1 MMVEVTKQEATGA
14 RIGGLRQRRARGA
27 DEGESWRDLSVTAQ
41 VTLYAILGAIS
52 VLMLFPFVWMVVTA
66 LRPSGY
72 ETLQTLIPQPYLAF
86 ENFGKAWNYRGTFF
100 TQWTIN
106 SVVISFVATALAV
119 ILNALSGFAFAKY
132 SFPGRDILFLCVLAT
147 MMVPF
152 QVIMIPVYVTIA
164 YLGLANNY
172 WGVILPST
180 ASAFGI
186 FLMRQFMQSIP
197 DELLDA
203 ARIDGASELRIFR
216 QIIVPLSMPA
226 VAVFAILHFLHMWN
240 DYLLPLLVMTRRQL
254 FTLQIGIVN
263 FQGEYRA
270 EWNLM
275 MSMVIVSIIPT
286 ILIFLFFQRYFV
298 RGIAMTGMKG

>member
-1 MMVEVTKQEATGA
+1 MTVEATTGETA
-14 RIGGLRQRRARGA
+14 GLQAKVGRRRGRSA
-27 DEGESWRDLSVTAQ
+27 IEGESWRELSAVAQ
-41 VTLYAILGAIS
+41 VALYVILVILSA
-52 VLMLFPFVWMVVTA
+52 LMLFPFVWMVSTA
-66 LRPSGY
+66 LRPAGY

-86 ENFGKAWNYRGTFF
+86 ENFVKAWNYRGTFF
-100 TQWTIN
+100 TQWLVN
-106 SVVISFVATALAV
+106 SVVISFVATFIAV
-119 ILNALSGFAFAKY
+119 VLNALSGFAFAKY
-132 SFPGRDILFLCVLAT
+132 TFKGRDALFICVLAT

-152 QVIMIPVYVTIA
+152 QVIMIPVYVVIAA

-203 ARIDGASELRIFR
+203 SRIDGASELRIFS
-216 QIIVPLSMPA
+216 QIILPLSMPA
-226 VAVFAILHFLHMWN
+226 VAVFAILHFLFMWN
-240 DYLLPLLVMTRRQL
+240 DYLLPLLVMTRRQM
-254 FTLQIGIVN
+254 FTFQIGIVN

-275 MSMVIVSIIPT
+275 MSMVLVSIVPP
-286 ILIFLFFQRYFV
+286 ILIFLLFQRYFI

>member
-1 MMVEVTKQEATGA
+1 MPVEAATIPERRPVA
-14 RIGGLRQRRARGA
+14 STRRRRARG
-27 DEGESWRDLSVTAQ
+27 DEGEAWRELSSPAKAG
-41 VTLYAILGAIS
+41 LYAILVFLSI
-52 VLMLFPFVWMVVTA
+52 LMLFPFVWMVSTA
-66 LRPSGY
+66 LRPAGY
-72 ETLQTLIPQPYLAF
+72 ETLQTLIPEPYLAF

-100 TQWTIN
+100 TQWLIN
-106 SVVISFVATALAV
+106 SIVISVVATFMSV
-119 ILNALSGFAFAKY
+119 VLNALSGFAFAKY
-132 SFPGRDILFLCVLAT
+132 TFPGRNFLFLCVIAT

-152 QVIMIPVYVTIA
+152 QVVMIPVYVVIA
-164 YLGLANNY
+164 NLGLANNY

-216 QIIVPLSMPA
+216 QLIVPLTMPA

-240 DYLLPLLVMTRRQL
+240 DYLLPLLVLSKRQL
-254 FTLQIGIVN
+254 FTMQIGIVN

-275 MSMVIVSIIPT
+275 MSMVIVSIIPP
-286 ILIFLFFQRYFV
+286 IAIFLVFQQYFV